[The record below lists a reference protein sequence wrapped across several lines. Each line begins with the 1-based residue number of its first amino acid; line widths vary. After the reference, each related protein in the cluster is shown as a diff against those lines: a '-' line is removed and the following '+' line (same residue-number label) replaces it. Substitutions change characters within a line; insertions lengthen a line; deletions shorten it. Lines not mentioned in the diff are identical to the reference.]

1 MGKIFLEGMI
11 LQAGLI
17 FALGPQNIFVLE
29 SGLKRHYHL
38 TVSLVCF
45 FCDLV
50 LIMLGTAG
58 AATFFNRF
66 PQIKILVGVL
76 GVGFLVLYGIG
87 KIRHRDQKHLALEA
101 NGKRS
106 CYRAAIYSAVIFSV
120 VNPHAYLDGIVLI
133 GGYSSKYGEL
143 YQRLML
149 GWGAASFSLIWF
161 LLLSVGASIMVPL
174 FNSDRKLR
182 LVMTC
187 AGIVLLVLSLKL
199 SRDVVGWIAEVYPES
214 VTAIR
219 IPWGR
224 HL

>member
-1 MGKIFLEGMI
+1 MGKIFLEGMV

-45 FCDLV
+45 LCDLV

-58 AATFFNRF
+58 AATFFNQF
-66 PQIKILVGVL
+66 PQIKILVGLL

-87 KIRHRDQKHLALEA
+87 KIRHRDQSLLALEE
-101 NGKRS
+101 NGNRS
-106 CYRAAIYSAVIFSV
+106 CYRAAITSSVIFSV

-133 GGYSSKYGEL
+133 GGYSSKYGDL

-161 LLLSVGASIMVPL
+161 LLLSIGASFMVPL
-174 FNSDRKLR
+174 FNSERKIR
-182 LVMTC
+182 LMMTA
-187 AGIVLLVLSLKL
+187 AGIVLLILSVKL
-199 SRDVVGWIAEVYPES
+199 SQDVVGWITEIYPES
-214 VTAIR
+214 VAAIR
-219 IPWGR
+219 RPWGR